1 METLGNN
8 TLPLDLPPYNELI
21 CHYDPEHRALWY
33 YLNPKPRPCATR
45 TLATEVRDFQIRVA
59 TYLNSSPDAAEDI
72 QYLVLASANPSVFN
86 LGGDLELFVQLITE
100 GDRDRLYEYGR
111 TGIDVVYHN
120 WTNLGAP
127 ALTTISLVQGAALG
141 GGFEGALS
149 SNVLI
154 AEERAQMGFP
164 EILFNLFPGMGAYSL
179 LVRRIEPVRAERLL
193 RSGQQYGA
201 RELRDTGVVDVLAS
215 DGEGVHAVNEFIRR
229 RRYSRRGQLAIQRV
243 RQVVNPLTYQEL
255 LEVVEI
261 WVEAALRLTERDIR
275 LMTQIVAAQYR
286 VEPAKIEAASR
297 RTDTNKASV
306 HALAPPAVAASAE

>member
-1 METLGNN
+1 MEAIGNN
-8 TLPLDLPPYNELI
+8 TSPLDLPPYDELI

-33 YLNPKPRPCATR
+33 YLNPKPRPCSTW
-45 TLATEVRDFQIRVA
+45 TLATEVRDFQTRVA
-59 TYLNSSPDAAEDI
+59 TYLDSSPDAAEDI

-86 LGGDLELFVQLITE
+86 LGGDLELFVQLIAA

-164 EILFNLFPGMGAYSL
+164 EVLFNLFPGMGAYSL

-193 RSGQQYGA
+193 RSGRQYGA
-201 RELRDTGVVDVLAS
+201 RELRDMGVVDVLAP

-229 RRYSRRGQLAIQRV
+229 RRHSRRGQLAIQRV
-243 RQVVNPLTYQEL
+243 RQIVNPLTYQEL
-255 LEVVEI
+255 LNVVEI
-261 WVEAALRLTERDIR
+261 WVEEALRLTERDLR
-275 LMTQIVAAQYR
+275 LMSQIVAAQYNA
-286 VEPAKIEAASR
+286 EQSKIEAAARKGDVRS
-297 RTDTNKASV
+297 SV
-306 HALAPPAVAASAE
+306 RALAPPVAAASAE

>member
-8 TLPLDLPPYNELI
+8 ALALDLPSYDELI
-21 CHYDPEHRALWY
+21 CHYDREHRALWY
-33 YLNPKPRPCATR
+33 YLNPKQRPCSTW

-59 TYLNSSPDAAEDI
+59 TYLNSSPHAADDI
-72 QYLVLASANPSVFN
+72 QYLVVASANPSTFN
-86 LGGDLELFVQLITE
+86 LGGDLELFVQLITA

-111 TGIDVVYHN
+111 TSIDVVYHN

-127 ALTTISLVQGAALG
+127 TLTTISLVQGTALG

-154 AEERAQMGFP
+154 TEESVQMGFP

-179 LVRRIEPVRAERLL
+179 LVRRIEPSRAERLL
-193 RSGQQYGA
+193 RSGQQYAA
-201 RELRDTGVVDVLAS
+201 RELREMGVVDVLAP

-229 RRYSRRGQLAIQRV
+229 RRHSRRGQLAIQRA

-255 LEVVEI
+255 LDVVEI

-275 LMTQIVAAQYR
+275 LMTQIVAAQYA
-286 VEPAKIEAASR
+286 VSP
-297 RTDTNKASV
+297 RTDANKASV